1 VTLPHSFELD
11 VAALSRLFDD
21 TATSYKFIFFIS
33 YLDILRRRDF
43 SANEPVSFRELT
55 VEMLANS
62 WYPHTYFKLSFGLQ
76 DKIASKLDSL
86 NLEISQPILNFRD
99 TDKTLLRQ
107 TINNKILDD
116 SLMRFVPYR
125 LLRPFFE
132 EDLIALRPHNLHSAI
147 AQLAAQHFTERKP
160 LYCFGKNRDSIIPHP
175 VWVEYLRI
183 HHPVIKGWAAWKW
196 LEYMQRRNQGV
207 PAVSSKLFPPQK
219 RDSLKTQTEYWKLV
233 LKHSDVRR
241 IYTEERLSADKLALD
256 HYLPWSFVSH
266 DQLWN
271 LIPTLPEV
279 NSSKSDHLP
288 EARYFDR
295 FVSLQH
301 QGLIVA
307 NKNAGAR
314 DWNKY
319 IEPYL
324 SDLRFS
330 DKLDLLDR
338 EKLDRAYKSTLLPM
352 LELAKNLGFSAN
364 WRFRHMPSKQQ

>member
-1 VTLPHSFELD
+1 
-11 VAALSRLFDD
+11 
-21 TATSYKFIFFIS
+21 
-33 YLDILRRRDF
+33 
-43 SANEPVSFRELT
+43 
-55 VEMLANS
+55 
-62 WYPHTYFKLSFGLQ
+62 
-76 DKIASKLDSL
+76 
-86 NLEISQPILNFRD
+86 
-99 TDKTLLRQ
+99 
-107 TINNKILDD
+107 
-116 SLMRFVPYR
+116 
-125 LLRPFFE
+125 
-132 EDLIALRPHNLHSAI
+132 
-147 AQLAAQHFTERKP
+147 
-160 LYCFGKNRDSIIPHP
+160 
-175 VWVEYLRI
+175 
-183 HHPVIKGWAAWKW
+183 
-196 LEYMQRRNQGV
+196 
-207 PAVSSKLFPPQK
+207 
-219 RDSLKTQTEYWKLV
+219 
-233 LKHSDVRR
+233 
-241 IYTEERLSADKLALD
+241 LSADKLALD
-256 HYLPWSFVSH
+256 HYLPWSFVAH

-338 EKLDRAYKSTLLPM
+338 EKLERAYKSTLLPM

-364 WRFRHMPSKQQ
+364 WRFRRMPSKQQ